1 MTIFLIDII
10 LKIGDYMCSVYEN
23 MSMMYFLK
31 VLILILTISLPV
43 ILVSSGLVD
52 ILKNMISKK
61 RNTKKIMIKLIMALI
76 ILIIPL
82 SINQLSLKFDIFK
95 CWNYSNLDN
104 LASIISDENSTSLV
118 YVPVVVEPM
127 YIKNPYNIDI
137 KLLKEKVENIIEDRD
152 ISVSFYNPLSN
163 QEFDIKGD
171 TKYVAASISKIHAVL
186 NLYDWAFEN
195 NVDLKNI
202 TMNYRTSD
210 YQSGSGILQ
219 GIDKSKAFTLY
230 ELSEYTIRYS
240 DNIAWNMI
248 RRYMQ
253 NKRSNTDYYKNLVG
267 SDFVIENG
275 TYIITANWAREIMKK
290 IYYNENNNP
299 YYEKLIEDLKN
310 TTSHSKID
318 LYLDY
323 DMVAHKTGSLYL
335 NGYLYENDAAI
346 IYSDNEY
353 ILTVMSKTKLSSDEI
368 CEIIGKISSVVYEE
382 ILK

>member
-1 MTIFLIDII
+1 
-10 LKIGDYMCSVYEN
+10 MCSVYED
-23 MSMMYFLK
+23 MSMIYFLK

-52 ILKNMISKK
+52 ILKNIISKK
-61 RNTKKIMIKLIMALI
+61 RDSRKVIIKLIVSLI

-95 CWNYSNLDN
+95 CWNYSNIDN
-104 LASIISDENSTSLV
+104 LASIVSDKNSSSLV
-118 YVPVVVEPM
+118 YVPVVVDPI

-137 KLLKEKVENIIEDRD
+137 QLLKEKVQNIIEDRD

-195 NVDLKNI
+195 NIDLKDI
-202 TMNYRTSD
+202 TMKYMTSD

-219 GIDKSKAFTLY
+219 GFDKSKDFTLY
-230 ELSEYTIRYS
+230 ELSEYAIRYS

-253 NKRSNTDYYKNLVG
+253 NKRSNTDYYKNLVS

-275 TYIITANWAREIMKK
+275 TYVITANWAKEIMKK

-299 YYEKLIEDLKN
+299 YYEKLIDDLKN

-346 IYSDNEY
+346 IYSDNGY
-353 ILTVMSKTKLSSDEI
+353 ILTVMSKSKLSSNEI
-368 CEIIGKISSVVYEE
+368 CEIIGKISSVIYEE
-382 ILK
+382 ILKQQKN